1 MQEHIKHFKWII
13 LTLICIVIV
22 VNVLIIKIQLFDK
35 ATPKHNWQI
44 KEVVVKKEDYYKTE
58 NPLAI
63 VPKWDELTITQQFSL
78 FKYNGEN
85 YNIRYAVIPE
95 EMIDKTIGNVELE
108 GYDTYT
114 KNTYTHK
121 ATGYIV
127 NSFPKECII
136 AIKYEGT
143 NEYYVAIN
151 ANYRPAT
158 LKNFTEDLHLRDIVS
173 FGTIHY
179 EYFTTDKDGNKH
191 YENIEFPNVDND
203 IIWLMLF
210 DDVSVENVHSDRE
223 FHARLMSIS
232 VDIPLLGYKNISV
245 SVSEDGY
252 LMTNILET
260 GKTFYIGKQKVKK
273 FVNYIIENY
282 DGYKTVYVDENGN
295 ELSLDTIEE
304 DEEKNQKDS
313 IVVYNNKINEITQYI
328 PNSNSKNFTE
338 PYNP

>member
-1 MQEHIKHFKWII
+1 MKKHIKFVIIALVCIAVISIALVIKFQPFNKEDKKHKW
-13 LTLICIVIV
+13 L
-22 VNVLIIKIQLFDK
+22 
-35 ATPKHNWQI
+35 I
-44 KEVVVKKEDYYKTE
+44 KEVYVNKEDYYKIE
-58 NPLAI
+58 DSLAI

-78 FKYNGEN
+78 FKYNEKN
-85 YNIRYAVIPE
+85 YNIRYAAIPE
-95 EMIDKTIGNVELE
+95 EMIGKKIGNVVLE

-114 KNTYTHK
+114 KTTYTHN

-127 NSFPKECII
+127 NSFPTECVI

-151 ANYRPAT
+151 TSYRPTT
-158 LKNFTEDLHLRDIVS
+158 LESFMKDLNLKEIVS
-173 FGTIHY
+173 FGTIYY
-179 EYFTTDKDGNKH
+179 EYFSTDKDGIKH
-191 YENIEFPNVDND
+191 YENIEFPNVNDD
-203 IIWLMLF
+203 IIWQMLF
-210 DDVSVENVHSDRE
+210 DDISVENVHSDRE
-223 FHARLMSIS
+223 FHSRIMSIS

-260 GKTFYIGKQKVKK
+260 GKTFYIGKEKVQK

-295 ELSLDTIEE
+295 ELSMDTIEDDKE
-304 DEEKNQKDS
+304 TAENGT
-313 IVVYNNKINEITQYI
+313 IMVYDNKTKETTPYV
-328 PNSNSKNFTE
+328 PNSSGKNFTE

>member
-1 MQEHIKHFKWII
+1 MKKHIKWII

-22 VNVLIIKIQLFDK
+22 VAVLIIKIQLFDK

-44 KEVVVKKEDYYKTE
+44 KEVVVSREDYYKTE
-58 NPLAI
+58 NDVAI

-85 YNIRYAVIPE
+85 YDIRYATIPE
-95 EMIDKTIGNVELE
+95 EMIGKRIGNVELK

-127 NSFPKECII
+127 NSFPEKCII
-136 AIKYEGT
+136 AIQYEET

-151 ANYRPAT
+151 TYYRPAT
-158 LKNFTEDLHLRDIVS
+158 LKNFMEDLHLIDIVS

-203 IIWLMLF
+203 IIWNMLF
-210 DDVSVENVHSDRE
+210 NDVSVENVHSDRE
-223 FHARLMSIS
+223 FHSRLMSIS

-260 GKTFYIGKQKVKK
+260 GKTFYIGKEKVKK
-273 FVNYIIENY
+273 FVNHIIENY

-295 ELSLDTIEE
+295 DLSLDGLE
-304 DEEKNQKDS
+304 DDDEGSENGA
-313 IVVYNNKINEITQYI
+313 IVVYDTKTNETTQYI
-328 PNSNSKNFTE
+328 PNSSSKNFTE